1 MDSKFY
7 KEDLN
12 MPSESVLAQ
21 KQQFVAD
28 LAEKLKNAAGG
39 VLVDYKGI
47 SVEDDT
53 KLRKE
58 LRENGVDYFVVK
70 NTLLKR
76 ACDIAG
82 LEGLDDVLSGTTAV
96 ALHAEDI
103 IAAPRILNKKAE
115 GSNGAFSIKKGFVD
129 GKVISKEEVEVYAK
143 LPSKETLLSQL
154 VFMLQV
160 PFSALQSRSTRSPR
174 RTTKRPPDRAFR
186 CGIAA

>member
-1 MDSKFY
+1 MISISLSVFGGKGFVLDSKFY

-76 ACDIAG
+76 A
-82 LEGLDDVLSGTTAV
+82 
-96 ALHAEDI
+96 
-103 IAAPRILNKKAE
+103 
-115 GSNGAFSIKKGFVD
+115 
-129 GKVISKEEVEVYAK
+129 
-143 LPSKETLLSQL
+143 
-154 VFMLQV
+154 
-160 PFSALQSRSTRSPR
+160 
-174 RTTKRPPDRAFR
+174 
-186 CGIAA
+186 